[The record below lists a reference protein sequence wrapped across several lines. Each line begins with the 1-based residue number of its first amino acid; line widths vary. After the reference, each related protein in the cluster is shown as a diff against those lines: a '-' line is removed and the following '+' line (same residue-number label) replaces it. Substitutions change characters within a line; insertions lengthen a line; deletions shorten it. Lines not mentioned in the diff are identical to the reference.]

1 MVSVKME
8 TAPSLLKPPSK
19 LPFPKRIPFSTVKA
33 AVYVQSYKNMILK
46 RPAWK
51 ANRDG
56 TAGESADRGTDGTHN
71 KCHPVT
77 SPPITR
83 TDISPAFHAAHSIR
97 QPFNATLATL
107 CILILQELR
116 KGGFEWVLKTCHGR
130 FGLTVRR
137 DRRRL
142 ATECHRGGWRGW
154 IATRWR
160 ITDTF

>member
-8 TAPSLLKPPSK
+8 TAPSPLKPPSK

-33 AVYVQSYKNMILK
+33 AVYVQSYRNMILK

-56 TAGESADRGTDGTHN
+56 TAGKVPTGAQMVHTIN
-71 KCHPVT
+71 VT
-77 SPPITR
+77 PSSPPITR

>member
-1 MVSVKME
+1 MVSMKME
-8 TAPSLLKPPSK
+8 TAPSLLKPPSM
-19 LPFPKRIPFSTVKA
+19 LPLPKRIPFSTVKA
-33 AVYVQSYKNMILK
+33 AVYVQSYKNMIWK

-56 TAGESADRGTDGTHN
+56 TAGAQMVHTIN
-71 KCHPVT
+71 VT
-77 SPPITR
+77 PSSPPITR

-154 IATRWR
+154 IAATRWR